1 MLTGDKFT
9 LELYLRRPGFTY
21 SAFGL
26 FTKHHECI
34 QKFKETG
41 NLNYIYKN
49 ELEKSCFA
57 HDAAYADSKDLAKR
71 TVSDKVSKD
80 RAYDIALNPKY
91 DRYQRGFIYL
101 FIYLFISHS
110 LRLMHFL

>member
-1 MLTGDKFT
+1 MTGDKFT

-26 FTKHHECI
+26 STKHHECI

-41 NLNYIYKN
+41 NLNYIY
-49 ELEKSCFA
+49 
-57 HDAAYADSKDLAKR
+57 SKDLAKR